1 MKRLILSL
9 ALLALLLSAPYA
21 MAGGGNASYELQK
34 AWNAEQA
41 QQERISA
48 ELSRIDR
55 DAARA
60 VSGASVPARQRAV
73 TCPPTPKG
81 QICMCTSGENSKR

>member
-9 ALLALLLSAPYA
+9 ALLVVVLSAPYV
-21 MAGGGNASYELQK
+21 MAGGGNGSYELQK

-41 QQERISA
+41 QQQRISA

-60 VSGASVPARQRAV
+60 VSGAPEREDR
-73 TCPPTPKG
+73 
-81 QICMCTSGENSKR
+81 RL